1 MKQKQ
6 NVAHLPNA
14 WNPCGPSAGM
24 ANNVIASIRN
34 LNQVSIPMQAT
45 EKTESLMEQPMHP
58 AAHAPCLVANVS
70 DYVSCPIL
78 VLLKLW
84 TPPNKIRSP

>member
-1 MKQKQ
+1 MKKQ

-45 EKTESLMEQPMHP
+45 EKNRITDGT
-58 AAHAPCLVANVS
+58 AHAPRCT
-70 DYVSCPIL
+70 CPVPGSQCVGLRFLPDTRIAE
-78 VLLKLW
+78 VVD
-84 TPPNKIRSP
+84 SA